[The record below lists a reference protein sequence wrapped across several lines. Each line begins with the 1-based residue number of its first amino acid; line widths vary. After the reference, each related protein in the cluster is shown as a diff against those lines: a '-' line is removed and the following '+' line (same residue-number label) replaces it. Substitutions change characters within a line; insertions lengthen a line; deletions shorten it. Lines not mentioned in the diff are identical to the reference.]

1 MSDEVKPET
10 YTKGDETKESFC
22 GACLAVPLAFAG
34 AGASAYGSGSKGKHK
49 KRKKI
54 MFWLGILS
62 VVVSLA
68 IAGYYLFI
76 KKCEECQ

>member
-10 YTKGDETKESFC
+10 YMKGNETKENFC

-49 KRKKI
+49 KRKQI
-54 MFWLGILS
+54 MFWLGIVS
-62 VVVSLA
+62 VIISLC